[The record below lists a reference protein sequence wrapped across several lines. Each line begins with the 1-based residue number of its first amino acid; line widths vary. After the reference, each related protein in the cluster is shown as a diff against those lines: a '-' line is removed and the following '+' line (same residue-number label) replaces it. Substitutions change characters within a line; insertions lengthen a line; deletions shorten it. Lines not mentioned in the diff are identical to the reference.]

1 LYLLFRY
8 DNPKSHKF
16 NKHKEDSFFMILG
29 TIVGKIT
36 TNHFTFHATG
46 DPKKFEYVQVMHK
59 SAGFVLC
66 QIVELTR
73 QDSQVLA
80 SCIVI
85 GYKQDGK
92 IKSLREPFDAQSEVL
107 RAQDDFIKD
116 IVKLEGS
123 KMGAYVGKLEGRD
136 INVYLDLQTLLT
148 KHVSVLAKSGAG
160 KSYCVGVLIE
170 EIILKKVPIL
180 VIDPHGEYDTLQFKT
195 EQADE
200 KMHKFGISP
209 TGFGQFIQIYGD
221 NKLHDVRPLAIP
233 DKMTSEELIQMLPSK
248 ISATQEGLLYSVMK
262 NAEKRDFDEILFA
275 LEGEESQSKWQVIKL
290 IESLKATGIFSKSPI
305 SYNELLQS
313 GKCSV
318 INFKGIAPPSQEVIV
333 YKILKDLFELRKLN
347 KVPPFFCVI
356 EEAHNYCPER
366 GFGQT
371 ICSQI
376 IRTIAS
382 EGRKFGMGLAV
393 ISQRPARVDKSVLS
407 QVSTQVILKV
417 TNPNDLKAISSSVEG
432 LTGESEQ
439 EIQNLSIGHA
449 LITGVVDV
457 PLFIEI
463 RPRMTK
469 HGGQSVNMLTNQDP
483 EFFDQLKEFESQELL
498 PIIRPPMSKKDVALT
513 VDDAKK
519 VKTGLIP
526 ALLCKCDLKGDQ
538 FSLLIELVNGS
549 IITNLATLSSKKL
562 PDFAKLTQGQ
572 LRVLQQSY
580 ALKTFTLEKFMQT
593 YGGLGGLDVSKDLDA
608 LVTKKY
614 LMKLETKYAVSET
627 YVLTD
632 LKNVA
637 TYEKIQY
644 VSIHYDKKMPARVSV
659 DEAITLLQ
667 RFCTVLDKSDCFVVK
682 YGL

>member
-1 LYLLFRY
+1 
-8 DNPKSHKF
+8 
-16 NKHKEDSFFMILG
+16 MILG
-29 TIVGKIT
+29 TLVGKIT

-73 QDSQVLA
+73 QESQVLA

-85 GYKQDGK
+85 GYKEDGK
-92 IKSLREPFDAQSEVL
+92 IKSLREPFEAQSEVL
-107 RAQDDFIKD
+107 RAQDEFIKD

-123 KMGAYVGKLEGRD
+123 ALGAYVGKLEGRD

-180 VIDPHGEYDTLQFKT
+180 IIDPHGEYDTLRFKT

-200 KMHKFGISP
+200 NMHKFGVKQA
-209 TGFGQFIQIYGD
+209 GFGQLIQVYGD
-221 NKLHDVRPLAIP
+221 ANLQDVRPLHIP
-233 DKMTSEELIQMLPSK
+233 DKMSSDELISMLPSK

-262 NAEKRDFDEILFA
+262 HSEKKDFDDILFA
-275 LEGEESQSKWQVIKL
+275 LDGEESQSKWQVIKL
-290 IESLKATGIFSKSPI
+290 IESLRATGIFSKSPL

-313 GKCSV
+313 GKCS
-318 INFKGIAPPSQEVIV
+318 ILNFKGIAPPSQEVIV

-407 QVSTQVILKV
+407 QVSTQIILKV

-432 LTGESEQ
+432 ITSESES

-469 HGGQSVNMLTNQDP
+469 HGGQSVQMLTQEDP
-483 EFFDQLKEFESQELL
+483 EFFDKLEKFESQELL
-498 PIIRPPMSKKDVALT
+498 PIIQSPISKKDVALT
-513 VDDAKK
+513 LDDPKK
-519 VKTGLIP
+519 VKTGLVP
-526 ALLCKCDLKGDQ
+526 GLLCKCEHKGEQ
-538 FSLLIELVNGS
+538 FSLLVELVNGS
-549 IITNLATLSSKKL
+549 LVTNLASLSSKKL
-562 PDFAKLTQGQ
+562 PDFAKLSQAQ

-580 ALKTFTLEKFMQT
+580 SLKAFTVEKFMQT
-593 YGGLGGLDVSKDLDA
+593 YGGLDVVKDLDA
-608 LVTKKY
+608 LVEKKY
-614 LMKLETKYAVSET
+614 LVKLETKYAVSDV

-632 LKNVA
+632 LKSIA
-637 TYEKIQY
+637 IYDKIQY
-644 VSIHYDKKMPARVSV
+644 VSLHFDKKITPRVSV
-659 DEAITLLQ
+659 DAAVGLLQ
-667 RFCTVLDKSDCFVVK
+667 RFVSVLDKSDCFIVK